1 MSWFLV
7 VLFFWSD
14 GSYGAMQPSLHFE
27 TEATCMEA
35 KVYID
40 DAGIQ
45 KYMLEPKMA
54 VDSYKSWCLPMK
66 NPRGI

>member
-14 GSYGAMQPSLHFE
+14 GNHGTMIPTVRFE
-27 TEATCMEA
+27 TESTCMVA

-40 DAGIQ
+40 DVGIQ
-45 KYMLEPKMA
+45 KYMHKPKMA
-54 VDSYKSWCLPMK
+54 VDSYKTWCLPME